1 MAPSQSKY
9 RNGLLIGLM
18 LSSTIALSEPKT
30 FDCMIEANQL
40 IEIRSP
46 VSGLIESVT
55 AQRGAAVKKGDAIVA
70 LEASVEKSASELAR
84 FKANMTGGIESWRA
98 KAELSGKKY
107 NRRQSLAEEQAISIQ
122 EKEDADVEKRTSEAE
137 LKQAKENKEL
147 ARLEWAQA
155 VDQLNRRT
163 LRSPFD
169 GIVVDQYIFPGEVV
183 DASTQR
189 PILKLAET
197 DPLRVEVILPVSLY
211 GSIKLG
217 DIAEIQP
224 ESPIGGRYK
233 IPVTLVDKIVDSA
246 SGTFGV
252 RLALA
257 NSKLTI
263 PPGIKCTANFNPTN
277 D

>member
-1 MAPSQSKY
+1 
-9 RNGLLIGLM
+9 M
-18 LSSTIALSEPKT
+18 LSSVSASGEPKA

-46 VSGLIESVT
+46 VAGLLESVP
-55 AQRGAAVKKGDAIVA
+55 AQRGAQVKKGDVIVS
-70 LEASVEKSASELAR
+70 LEASVEKSASELSR
-84 FKANMTGGIESWRA
+84 YKANMTGSIESWRA
-98 KAELSGKKY
+98 KAELSAKKY
-107 NRRQSLAEEQAISIQ
+107 SRRQSLADEQAISVQ

-155 VDQLNRRT
+155 VDQLNRRS

-183 DASTQR
+183 DASAQR
-189 PILKLAET
+189 PILKLAQV

-224 ESPIGGRYK
+224 ENPIGGSYK

-257 NSKLTI
+257 NSQFAI
-263 PPGIKCTANFNPTN
+263 PPGIKCTANFNPAKR
-277 D
+277 